1 MLTLLPAARLWRG
14 SLNELPESQGAPA
27 KGNVVIKQELR
38 PIPERA
44 LFILPG
50 LRARNFCRLAAQY
63 PGLYAVEAAIAE
75 SPGEKFESTSLMDQL
90 LALAGDPSAWLAL
103 VILAAMEI
111 VLGVDNLVIIA
122 LLSSKLPPREGAKAR
137 QIGLGFSL
145 LLRLL
150 LLSGAA
156 YAIRLT
162 APLFT
167 IFAHSFSFRDAMFAA
182 GGLFLVL
189 KATAELHHA
198 IDPAKPVG
206 PEAGRHSFP
215 MTAGQIVFFD
225 LVFSIDSIITAV
237 GMTEQIP
244 IMFGA
249 VILAVLLMLLASGQI
264 AKFIRRN
271 PAIVILALGFLLLIG
286 TALIADGFGYHLP
299 RGYIYAA
306 MAFSAFIESLHM
318 LARKRSMTRAG
329 VEHCRGE
336 SAGKK
341 PTSAPE

>member
-1 MLTLLPAARLWRG
+1 V
-14 SLNELPESQGAPA
+14 PA
-27 KGNVVIKQELR
+27 KGKVVIKQELR

-44 LFILPG
+44 LFFLPG
-50 LRARNFCRLAAQY
+50 LRARNFCRLEAQY
-63 PGLYAVEAAIAE
+63 PGLYAVEAAVVE
-75 SPGEKFESTSLMDQL
+75 SPGEKFENTSLMDQL

-103 VILAAMEI
+103 VTLAAMEI

-122 LLSSKLPPREGAKAR
+122 LLSSKLPPKEAAKAR

-162 APLFT
+162 APLFA
-167 IFAHSFSFRDAMFAA
+167 IFAHSFSFRDVMFAA

-189 KATAELHHA
+189 KATIEIHHA
-198 IDPAKPVG
+198 TDPRERAG
-206 PEAGRHSFP
+206 PETGRRSAFP
-215 MTAGQIVFFD
+215 LTAGQIVFFD
-225 LVFSIDSIITAV
+225 LIFSIDSIITAV

-249 VILAVLLMLLASGQI
+249 VIIAVLVMLLASGPI
-264 AKFIRRN
+264 ARFIRRN

-286 TALIADGFGYHLP
+286 TALIADGFGFHLP

-318 LARKRSMTRAG
+318 LARKRSMMRAG
-329 VEHCRGE
+329 FEHSRAE

>member
-1 MLTLLPAARLWRG
+1 
-14 SLNELPESQGAPA
+14 
-27 KGNVVIKQELR
+27 
-38 PIPERA
+38 
-44 LFILPG
+44 
-50 LRARNFCRLAAQY
+50 
-63 PGLYAVEAAIAE
+63 
-75 SPGEKFESTSLMDQL
+75 MDQL

-103 VILAAMEI
+103 VTLAAMEI

-150 LLSGAA
+150 LLSGVA

-167 IFAHSFSFRDAMFAA
+167 IFAHSFSFRDVMFSA

-189 KATAELHHA
+189 KATAELHQA

-206 PEAGRHSFP
+206 PEAGRHSFAY
-215 MTAGQIVFFD
+215 TAGQIVFFD

-249 VILAVLLMLLASGQI
+249 VILAVLLMLVASGPI

-318 LARKRSMTRAG
+318 VARKRSMTRAG
-329 VEHCRGE
+329 VEHSRGE